1 MERNVKTGTTASG
14 FAFAIPAENLDNMEL
29 LDALAELNE
38 RDPLQVS
45 AVCRLLLG
53 KEQRKRLY
61 DHLRT
66 PAGNVPIGAVT
77 EAIGEIFNACGDAG
91 KN

>member
-1 MERNVKTGTTASG
+1 MMAAKTGTTQSG
-14 FAFAIPAENLDNMEL
+14 FSFSIPEENLDNMEL
-29 LDALAELNE
+29 LDALADLNE
-38 RDPLQVS
+38 NDPLQVS
-45 AVCRLLLG
+45 TVCRLLLG
-53 KEQRKRLY
+53 KDQRRLLY

-66 PAGNVPIGAVT
+66 PEGNVPIQAVT

>member
-1 MERNVKTGTTASG
+1 MAAKTGTTQSG
-14 FAFAIPAENLDNMEL
+14 FSFSIPEENLDNMEL
-29 LDALAELNE
+29 LDALADLNE
-38 RDPLQVS
+38 NDPLQVS
-45 AVCRLLLG
+45 TVCRLLLG
-53 KEQRKRLY
+53 KDQRRLLY

-66 PAGNVPIGAVT
+66 PEGNVPIQAVT

>member
-1 MERNVKTGTTASG
+1 MAAKTGTTQSG
-14 FAFAIPAENLDNMEL
+14 FSFSIPEENLDNMEL
-29 LDALAELNE
+29 LDALADLNE
-38 RDPLQVS
+38 NDPLQIS
-45 AVCRLLLG
+45 RVCCLLLG
-53 KEQRKRLY
+53 KDQRRALY

-66 PAGNVPIGAVT
+66 PAGNVPIQAVT

>member
-1 MERNVKTGTTASG
+1 MAAKTGTTQSG
-14 FAFAIPAENLDNMEL
+14 FAFSIPEENLDNMEL

-38 RDPLQVS
+38 NDPLQVS
-45 AVCRLLLG
+45 TVCRLLLG
-53 KEQRKRLY
+53 KDQRRRLY

-66 PAGNVPIGAVT
+66 PAGNVPIQAVT